1 MRATGQAAVHRIE
14 PDRAGTAS
22 ALLNSAQQIGVAIGL
37 ALLAGIAATTTA
49 GATDPTTAE
58 ALVTGYSSAL
68 TAAAGLLAL
77 AAAIAVITLRT
88 DLISAQHTNGGLNP
102 RSTDTQPAATSTT

>member
-1 MRATGQAAVHRIE
+1 M
-14 PDRAGTAS
+14 
-22 ALLNSAQQIGVAIGL
+22 
-37 ALLAGIAATTTA
+37 
-49 GATDPTTAE
+49 
-58 ALVTGYSSAL
+58 TGYSSAL